1 MFDKYKKYKMIAAV
15 LFIIGLAV
23 FLFAHLNIQSVKSY
37 QDEHKNNGYAV
48 LQNTSDSLS
57 DTKLESSK
65 QEINSKEIITSKQ
78 TQDNELNAQSTNNA
92 AQSLQSLQQS
102 LSGNETNAVSPE
114 DLENNA
120 NSTDENSSNQVIN
133 PDNLNQDNLNL
144 DNLDKTPSQNITSE
158 STSELQYITCS
169 IEIRCDVAVEFKD
182 LIKNEGVKNS
192 IPSDGTIIKKTSYK
206 IPVGQKVYDFLMQ
219 VCVDNNILVA
229 ANNGYVTSI
238 NNLSE
243 KAISYGS
250 GWMYKVNGV
259 SPNVGALSYT
269 LKEGDTVLWYYVNNG
284 KDG

>member
-57 DTKLESSK
+57 DTKQESNK
-65 QEINSKEIITSKQ
+65 KDPNSKETITSKQ

-102 LSGNETNAVSPE
+102 LSGNETNAVSLE

-133 PDNLNQDNLNL
+133 PDNLNQDNINL
-144 DNLDKTPSQNITSE
+144 DNLDKTPSENITSE
-158 STSELQYITCS
+158 PTSEWQYITCS

-192 IPSDGTIIKKTSYK
+192 IPSDGTIIKKISYK
-206 IPVGQKVYDFLMQ
+206 IPTGQKVYDFLMQ

>member
-57 DTKLESSK
+57 DTKQESNK
-65 QEINSKEIITSKQ
+65 KDPNSKETITSKQ

-102 LSGNETNAVSPE
+102 LSGNETNAVSLE

-133 PDNLNQDNLNL
+133 PDNLNQDNINL
-144 DNLDKTPSQNITSE
+144 DNLDKTPSENITSE
-158 STSELQYITCS
+158 PTSELQYITCS

-192 IPSDGTIIKKTSYK
+192 IPSDGTIIKKISYK
-206 IPVGQKVYDFLMQ
+206 IPTGQKVYDFLMQ

>member
-1 MFDKYKKYKMIAAV
+1 MFDKYKKYKIIAAL

-23 FLFAHLNIQSVKSY
+23 FLFAHLKIQSVKSY
-37 QDEHKNNGYAV
+37 QDEHKNNGYVV
-48 LQNTSDSLS
+48 LQNTSDILS
-57 DTKLESSK
+57 GTK
-65 QEINSKEIITSKQ
+65 QESNRQEVNSKETIISQ
-78 TQDNELNAQSTNNA
+78 ETQDNELTVQPTNNTT
-92 AQSLQSLQQS
+92 QSLENLEQS
-102 LSGNETNAVSPE
+102 LSENEPNTILSQ

-120 NSTDENSSNQVIN
+120 SSIDKNNSNQVIN
-133 PDNLNQDNLNL
+133 PDNINSDDINL
-144 DNLDKTPSQNITSE
+144 DDLDEIPSENITSE

-182 LIKNEGVKNS
+182 SIKNEGVKNS
-192 IPSDGTIIKKTSYK
+192 IPSDGIIIKKTSYK

-250 GWMYKVNGV
+250 GWMYKVNGI

-269 LKEGDTVLWYYVNNG
+269 LKESDMVLWYYVDNG

>member
-1 MFDKYKKYKMIAAV
+1 M
-15 LFIIGLAV
+15 LFRSGLAV
-23 FLFAHLNIQSVKSY
+23 FLFAHLKIQSVKSY
-37 QDEHKNNGYAV
+37 QDEHKNNGYVV
-48 LQNTSDSLS
+48 LQNTSDILS
-57 DTKLESSK
+57 GTK
-65 QEINSKEIITSKQ
+65 QESNRQEVNSKETIISQ
-78 TQDNELNAQSTNNA
+78 ETQDNELTVQPTNNTT
-92 AQSLQSLQQS
+92 QSLENLEQS
-102 LSGNETNAVSPE
+102 LSENEPNTILSQ

-120 NSTDENSSNQVIN
+120 SSIDKNNSNQVIN
-133 PDNLNQDNLNL
+133 PDNINSDDINL
-144 DNLDKTPSQNITSE
+144 DDLDEIPSENITSE

-182 LIKNEGVKNS
+182 SIKNEGVKNS
-192 IPSDGTIIKKTSYK
+192 IPSDGIIIKKTSYK

-250 GWMYKVNGV
+250 GWMYKVNGI

-269 LKEGDTVLWYYVNNG
+269 LNVSDLVLWYYVDNG

>member
-1 MFDKYKKYKMIAAV
+1 MFDKYKRYKMIAAV

-102 LSGNETNAVSPE
+102 LSGNETNAVSSE
-114 DLENNA
+114 DLGNNA
-120 NSTDENSSNQVIN
+120 NPTDENSSNQVIN

-144 DNLDKTPSQNITSE
+144 DNLDKTPSENITSE
-158 STSELQYITCS
+158 PTSELQYITCS

-192 IPSDGTIIKKTSYK
+192 IPSDGTIIKKISYK
-206 IPVGQKVYDFLMQ
+206 IPTGQKVYDFLMQ

-269 LKEGDTVLWYYVNNG
+269 LKEGDIVLWYYVNNG

>member
-57 DTKLESSK
+57 DTKQESNK
-65 QEINSKEIITSKQ
+65 KDPNSKETITSKQ
-78 TQDNELNAQSTNNA
+78 TQDNDLNAQSTNNT
-92 AQSLQSLQQS
+92 AQSLQNLQQS

-114 DLENNA
+114 DLGNNV
-120 NSTDENSSNQVIN
+120 NPTDENSSNQVIN

-144 DNLDKTPSQNITSE
+144 DDLDKTPSENITSE

-182 LIKNEGVKNS
+182 LIKNEGIKNS

-206 IPVGQKVYDFLMQ
+206 IPAGQKVYDFLMQ
-219 VCVDNNILVA
+219 ACVDNNILVA

>member
-15 LFIIGLAV
+15 LFIIGLTV

-37 QDEHKNNGYAV
+37 QDGHKNNGYAV

-57 DTKLESSK
+57 DTKQESNK
-65 QEINSKEIITSKQ
+65 KDPNSKEIITSKQ

-102 LSGNETNAVSPE
+102 LSGNETNAVSLE

-133 PDNLNQDNLNL
+133 PDNLNQDNINL
-144 DNLDKTPSQNITSE
+144 DNLDKTPSENITSE
-158 STSELQYITCS
+158 PTSELQYITCS

-192 IPSDGTIIKKTSYK
+192 IPSDGTIIKKISYK
-206 IPVGQKVYDFLMQ
+206 IPTGQKVYDFLMQ

-229 ANNGYVTSI
+229 ANNGYVTGI